1 MAPVPAPRSTPDAV
15 RPLLT
20 PREEKSEEADAP
32 TPVNTEPIGPME
44 LVPVAMMTMEPEP
57 LAIAIP
63 VPCVSVA
70 ATGSVAE
77 PIRSCPGDKVMEV
90 KAFVP

>member
-1 MAPVPAPRSTPDAV
+1 M
-15 RPLLT
+15 
-20 PREEKSEEADAP
+20 
-32 TPVNTEPIGPME
+32 GP
-44 LVPVAMMTMEPEP
+44 VPVAMITIEPEP
-57 LAIAIP
+57 LAIKMP

-77 PIRSCPGDKVMEV
+77 PIRSCPGDKVMDV